1 MKTLTKFTIGFFAAL
16 FAYASYA
23 APVEIKFG
31 TGNITVQ
38 NDFAAVL
45 NNSGINYQQGISGN
59 FYYENSTADS
69 NSTAVTGQYNGTVN
83 SLSFSVGSWFS
94 QSLTNIG
101 NNGDIR
107 VRDNTGTG
115 NGVLD
120 DIRVQVVCDPALNN
134 TTRPFCTGNLQNPP
148 SGQFNY
154 FFTDPTTSINWVL
167 DSFTLTLTQNPPGAG
182 LPALLSSDA
191 LPAQSQWE
199 SSAWTARQVQLRF
212 NPYGIDASGNAIPN
226 ENAAGLITFLAVP
239 EPGSLMLVAL
249 ALLIMGAVRYQKGRK
264 K

>member
-1 MKTLTKFTIGFFAAL
+1 MKTLTKFMIGFFAAL

-120 DIRVQVVCDPALNN
+120 DIRV
-134 TTRPFCTGNLQNPP
+134 
-148 SGQFNY
+148 
-154 FFTDPTTSINWVL
+154 
-167 DSFTLTLTQNPPGAG
+167 
-182 LPALLSSDA
+182 
-191 LPAQSQWE
+191 
-199 SSAWTARQVQLRF
+199 
-212 NPYGIDASGNAIPN
+212 
-226 ENAAGLITFLAVP
+226 
-239 EPGSLMLVAL
+239 
-249 ALLIMGAVRYQKGRK
+249 
-264 K
+264 